1 VEHCDAH
8 HVIPWAAGGTTSVE
22 NLALLCPVHHTAV
35 HARVY
40 VVEMREGVP
49 WVRLPTWV
57 DYRRPWLKNLTH
69 HRRQESRERVQRFA
83 HQFEINLSR
92 HPETG

>member
-1 VEHCDAH
+1 
-8 HVIPWAAGGTTSVE
+8 VE

-40 VVEMREGVP
+40 VLEMRDGVP
-49 WVRLPTWV
+49 WVRLPAWV

-69 HRRQESRERVQRFA
+69 HRRQESRERVQRFTR
-83 HQFEINLSR
+83 QFEINLGCL
-92 HPETG
+92 PETG